1 MPYLRHRLTILTLSV
16 VAILSAVLIGS
27 SPASAQEVEGK
38 VCTDGSASLE
48 AGGIQ
53 LGTGRGAQ
61 DDCVRFSVG

>member
-1 MPYLRHRLTILTLSV
+1 MPYMRHRLTILTLSV
-16 VAILSAVLIGS
+16 VAVLTAVLAGS
-27 SPASAQEVEGK
+27 SPASAQEVDGR
-38 VCTDGSASLE
+38 VCADGSASLE